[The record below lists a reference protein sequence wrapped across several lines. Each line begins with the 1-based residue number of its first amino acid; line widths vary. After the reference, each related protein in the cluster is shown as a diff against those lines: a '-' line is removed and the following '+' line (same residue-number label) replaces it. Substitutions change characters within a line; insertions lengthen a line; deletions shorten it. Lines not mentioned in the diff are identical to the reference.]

1 MKEFEITISK
11 VVYRTIDEFRDEDEA
26 RAWAITSRDKYR
38 ELVDSNKVE
47 YFYELTEVSN
57 V

>member
-1 MKEFEITISK
+1 MKEFEIAISK
-11 VVYRTIDEFRDEDEA
+11 VVYRTTDEFGSEDEA
-26 RAWAITSRDKYR
+26 RTWAIAQRDKYR
-38 ELVDSNKVE
+38 ELVDDNKVE

>member
-11 VVYRTIDEFRDEDEA
+11 VVYRTTDEFRDEDEA
-26 RAWAITSRDKYR
+26 RAWAIASRDKYR

-47 YFYELTEVSN
+47 YFYDLYEVSN

>member
-1 MKEFEITISK
+1 MKEFEITIAK
-11 VVYRTIDEFRDEDEA
+11 VVYRTTDEFNTEEEA
-26 RAWAITSRDKYR
+26 RAYAIAKRDEHIFEDY
-38 ELVDSNKVE
+38 KVE